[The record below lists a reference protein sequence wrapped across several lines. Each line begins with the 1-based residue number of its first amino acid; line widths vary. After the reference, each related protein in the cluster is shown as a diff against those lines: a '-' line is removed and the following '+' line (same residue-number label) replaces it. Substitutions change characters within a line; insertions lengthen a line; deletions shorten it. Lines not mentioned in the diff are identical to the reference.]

1 MSGVQSVGRAFALL
15 EALGADPSSLS
26 ELARRVD
33 LPVSTTA
40 RLLGTLEDLGA
51 VERVDGSSYRIGP
64 SIVHLAKG
72 LDVSTR
78 LQSLAAP
85 ELEALAAQSGQA
97 AGLSIPA
104 GNQMHFVA
112 QVGGES
118 TTQPEKDWVGARL
131 AMSDTASGLAALAF
145 TAGDHTSASWHH
157 DSAGPS
163 SVAAAV
169 LGSDQELLGA
179 VHVHGARV
187 DLEAQPDLEASVCSV
202 AAKLSAAI
210 Q

>member
-15 EALGADPSSLS
+15 EALGTDPSSLS

-40 RLLGTLEDLGA
+40 RLLGTLEELGA
-51 VERVDGSSYRIGP
+51 VERMDGSSYRIGP

-78 LQSLAAP
+78 LQTLAAP
-85 ELEALAAQSGQA
+85 ELEALAGATGQA

-118 TTQPEKDWVGARL
+118 AKDRAKDWVGARL
-131 AMSDTASGLAALAF
+131 AMTETASGLAVLAGEL
-145 TAGDHTSASWHH
+145 AWHH
-157 DSAGPS
+157 DDAGDGPS
-163 SVAAAV
+163 SVAAV
-169 LGSDQELLGA
+169 VVGPGDELLGA
-179 VHVHGARV
+179 VHVHGPRAEMEFQPGIEV
-187 DLEAQPDLEASVCSV
+187 AVSDL

-210 Q
+210 G